1 MRIKH
6 PFLSSMALAAA
17 LAAPA
22 GISMMTSMQAQ
33 AVGVQVKI
41 YDRDHKDYHV
51 WDDRED
57 KAYRSYLTDQ
67 HQQYKPYNKMKRS
80 EQTKYWSHRH
90 DHPDEKK

>member
-22 GISMMTSMQAQ
+22 GFSAITSLQAQ
-33 AVGVQVKI
+33 TIGVKV

-51 WDDRED
+51 WDDNED
-57 KAYRSYLTDQ
+57 RAYRRYCTEQHLEYRPYVKIKRADQ
-67 HQQYKPYNKMKRS
+67 SR
-80 EQTKYWSHRH
+80 YWNWRH
-90 DHPDEKK
+90 AHPDEHR